1 MLETRKLCKSY
12 GALKVTDSV
21 DLRVEPGELLA
32 IIGPNGAGKT
42 SLLTQL
48 AGETRPDSGAILLA
62 GDDVT
67 ALPANRRCRLGV
79 ARTYQITSLLKSFSA
94 LDNVRIAAQGV
105 DGHSFRFL
113 RPLRGEADLTRRAM
127 QALDDVG
134 LLGQRDVPAD
144 VLAYGEQRQ
153 LEIAMA
159 LVSRPR
165 LLLLDEPT
173 AGMGSDDSAHIASL
187 IRSLKGKLTM
197 ILVEHD
203 MNTVFGLADRI
214 SVLVQGRE
222 LICGTPDVIRGN
234 ADVRTHYLGDSHGH
248 A

>member
-1 MLETRKLCKSY
+1 MLETRMLCKAY
-12 GALKVTDSV
+12 GALKVTDAV
-21 DLRVEPGELLA
+21 NLHIDTGELRA

-48 AGETRPDSGAILLA
+48 AGETAPDTGAILLD
-62 GDDVT
+62 GEDVT
-67 ALPANRRCRLGV
+67 TLPANQRCRRGV
-79 ARTYQITSLLKSFSA
+79 ARTYQITSLLKSFTA

-105 DGHSFRFL
+105 DGHSFHFL
-113 RPLRGEADLTRRAM
+113 RPMRSERDLNVRAL

-134 LLGQRDVPAD
+134 LLSQRDIPAD
-144 VLAYGEQRQ
+144 ALAYGEQRQ

-173 AGMGSDDSAHIASL
+173 AGMGADDSARIADL

-197 ILVEHD
+197 VLVEHD

-222 LICGTPDVIRGN
+222 LVSGSPDDIRGN
-234 ADVRTHYLGDSHGH
+234 ADVRTHYLGDSDEH

>member
-12 GALKVTDSV
+12 GALTVTDAIN
-21 DLRVEPGELLA
+21 LQIAAGELRA

-48 AGETRPDSGAILLA
+48 AGETRPDSGAIMLK
-62 GDDVT
+62 GRDIT
-67 ALPANRRCRLGV
+67 TLPANQRCRLGI

-105 DGHSFRFL
+105 DGHSFHFL
-113 RPLRGEADLTRRAM
+113 KAMRKETELNRRAM

-134 LLGQRDVPAD
+134 LLAQRDTPAD
-144 VLAYGEQRQ
+144 TLAYGEQRQ

-159 LVSRPR
+159 LVSQPR

-173 AGMGSDDSAHIASL
+173 AGMGAEDSTRIADL

-203 MNTVFGLADRI
+203 MNTVFSLADNI

-222 LICGTPDVIRGN
+222 LICGAPEHIRGN
-234 ADVRTHYLGDSHGH
+234 ADVRTHYLGEHHGH